1 MPVYEH
7 PLANVPRDG
16 LFGLL
21 HMGIQEPDIAF
32 AFVRLLQGRTL
43 LVTLQKANSD
53 GQGSAAAILADE
65 IVPAVKRADLAF
77 YLAWSDTRT
86 RYRRSVLGPF
96 WLVLGTAI
104 GVGGLGFVW
113 SRLFQMDAAVFV
125 PSLAI
130 GLVCWYLLSQCV
142 VESASVFVH
151 NRESLLNMKISSLQ
165 IALQLLLRH
174 LVTFAHNLVVVVIVF
189 MIYPPDLGWNMLL
202 ALPGLLLVS
211 FTLLGIIELVGFFGA
226 RFRDLEP
233 LLGAV
238 MQPLFFVTPV
248 IFRPEQLGESHL
260 ILALNPFAYWLSL
273 IRDPLMGATPTI
285 ATWIVSILMAV
296 AIWAAALAMIAR
308 KRPRLAYWVH

>member
-1 MPVYEH
+1 M
-7 PLANVPRDG
+7 
-16 LFGLL
+16 
-21 HMGIQEPDIAF
+21 
-32 AFVRLLQGRTL
+32 
-43 LVTLQKANSD
+43 VTSDKANR
-53 GQGSAAAILADE
+53 GGRGSAAAILADE
-65 IVPAVKRADLAF
+65 IVPALKRADLAF

-113 SRLFQMDAAVFV
+113 SRLFEMDAAVFV

-130 GLVCWYLLSQCV
+130 GLVCWYLLSQSV
-142 VESASVFVH
+142 VEAASVFVQ

-189 MIYPPDLGWNMLL
+189 LIYPPDLGWNMLL
-202 ALPGLLLVS
+202 AVPGLLLVS

-273 IRDPLMGATPTI
+273 IRDPLMGATPTA
-285 ATWIVSILMAV
+285 ATWLVSALMAV
-296 AIWAAALAMIAR
+296 VIWGAALVMMAR
-308 KRPRLAYWVH
+308 KRVRLAYWVH

>member
-1 MPVYEH
+1 M
-7 PLANVPRDG
+7 
-16 LFGLL
+16 
-21 HMGIQEPDIAF
+21 
-32 AFVRLLQGRTL
+32 
-43 LVTLQKANSD
+43 VTSDKANR
-53 GQGSAAAILADE
+53 GGRGSAAAILADE
-65 IVPAVKRADLAF
+65 IVPALKRADLAF

-113 SRLFQMDAAVFV
+113 SRLFEMDAAVFV

-130 GLVCWYLLSQCV
+130 GLVCWYLLSQSV
-142 VESASVFVH
+142 VEAASVFVQ

-174 LVTFAHNLVVVVIVF
+174 LVTFAHNLVVVVLVF
-189 MIYPPDLGWNMLL
+189 LIYPPDLGWNMLL
-202 ALPGLLLVS
+202 AVPGLLLVS

-273 IRDPLMGATPTI
+273 IRDPLMGATPTA
-285 ATWIVSILMAV
+285 ATWLVSALMAV
-296 AIWAAALAMIAR
+296 VIWAAALVMMAR
-308 KRPRLAYWVH
+308 KRVRLAYWVH

>member
-1 MPVYEH
+1 M
-7 PLANVPRDG
+7 
-16 LFGLL
+16 
-21 HMGIQEPDIAF
+21 
-32 AFVRLLQGRTL
+32 
-43 LVTLQKANSD
+43 VTSDKANH
-53 GQGSAAAILADE
+53 GGRGSAAAILADE
-65 IVPAVKRADLAF
+65 IVPALKRADLAF

-113 SRLFQMDAAVFV
+113 SRLFEMDAAVFV

-130 GLVCWYLLSQCV
+130 GLVCWYLLSQSV
-142 VESASVFVH
+142 VEAASVFVQ

-189 MIYPPDLGWNMLL
+189 LIYPPDLGWNMLL
-202 ALPGLLLVS
+202 AVPGLLLVS

-248 IFRPEQLGESHL
+248 IFRPEQLGDTHL

-273 IRDPLMGATPTI
+273 IRDPLMGATPTA
-285 ATWIVSILMAV
+285 ATWLVSALMAV
-296 AIWAAALAMIAR
+296 VIWAAALVMMAR
-308 KRPRLAYWVH
+308 KRVRLAYWVH